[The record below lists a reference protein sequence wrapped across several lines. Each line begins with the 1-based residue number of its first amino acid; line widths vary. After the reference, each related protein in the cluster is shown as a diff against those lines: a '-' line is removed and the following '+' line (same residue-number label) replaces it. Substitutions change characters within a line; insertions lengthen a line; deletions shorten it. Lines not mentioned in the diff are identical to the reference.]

1 MIHLSKCSKMS
12 LKTPASVTSCYWII
26 IIINICFLLKLVN
39 VKHLN
44 TVVKLKMLMGNILLI
59 NVFLNV

>member
-1 MIHLSKCSKMS
+1 MS
-12 LKTPASVTSCYWII
+12 LKTPVSVTSSYWI

-44 TVVKLKMLMGNILLI
+44 TVVKLKMLMGNILLV

>member
-1 MIHLSKCSKMS
+1 MS
-12 LKTPASVTSCYWII
+12 LKTPVSVTSCYWII
-26 IIINICFLLKLVN
+26 IIIIICFLLKLVN

>member
-1 MIHLSKCSKMS
+1 MS

-44 TVVKLKMLMGNILLI
+44 TVVKLKMLMGNILLV